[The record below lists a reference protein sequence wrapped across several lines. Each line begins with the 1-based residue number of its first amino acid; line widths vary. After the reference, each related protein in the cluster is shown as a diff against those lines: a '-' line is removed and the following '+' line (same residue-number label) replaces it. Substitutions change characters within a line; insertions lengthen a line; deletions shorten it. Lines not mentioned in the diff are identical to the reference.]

1 VLAAGIMVLLGAL
14 LGFQSGSQNQ
24 EIIQTK
30 IIEQTLK
37 EQYDLGV
44 QDLEAGRYEVAR
56 QRFEYI
62 LKHNPS
68 YPDVTEKLA
77 QAMAV
82 LYTTAT
88 PTPPAATVSP
98 TPTRDLR
105 PVEEMFAQAQAQIAG
120 QDWNGT
126 IDTLVALRKENR
138 SFQVARVDGM
148 LFISLRYRG
157 MDKIW
162 KEGNLEGGLY
172 DLSLA
177 GNIGPLDVQANSARD
192 LARLYMIGS
201 SFWEVHPEQAVYYFG
216 QVAAAAPG
224 LRDASGWTA
233 SERYRAT
240 LIQYGDLLASQK
252 DWCNAQEQYQLA
264 YSMGADA
271 TLQATIQ
278 EVALKCSPPSPTPE
292 LTTETPTPTATI
304 AGTTPPPA
312 FTPTATIA
320 GTTPPPAFTP
330 TPTATQG
337 LLPSPTSTPT
347 TAAATP
353 TPTQTSAPLPP
364 TETPTE
370 VPPPAP
376 TETQTSPAPSNP
388 LATETGETPPQGS
401 VGASV
406 TSLPYQGLAP
416 GWLNLLVKLNNWL

>member
-1 VLAAGIMVLLGAL
+1 VLAASIMVLLGAL

-82 LYTTAT
+82 LYATAT

-312 FTPTATIA
+312 STPTATIA

-364 TETPTE
+364 TETLTE

-388 LATETGETPPQGS
+388 SATETGETPPQGS